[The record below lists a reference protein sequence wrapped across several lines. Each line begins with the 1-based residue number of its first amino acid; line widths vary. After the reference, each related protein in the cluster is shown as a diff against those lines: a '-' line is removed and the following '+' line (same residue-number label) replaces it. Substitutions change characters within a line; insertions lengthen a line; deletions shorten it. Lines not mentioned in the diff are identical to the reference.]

1 MVIPIGGL
9 GYGPLP
15 LAQTRRSA
23 IVEQTHEED
32 SLMAREHYGDL
43 VAFLAVARA
52 RSFTKA
58 AAQLGVSQSALSHAM
73 RQLEARLE
81 VRLLTRSTRSVA
93 PTDAGERLLASITPR
108 FEEIDAE
115 VAAVREMRGKL
126 TGTLR
131 ITTADYAYHTVLW
144 PVLQKLLP
152 TQPDLRVET
161 IIDHGLTDIV
171 AQRFDL
177 GIRYGDQVAK
187 DMIAVRIGPDIRMTV
202 VGAPDFLGQRPRPKT
217 PQDLTSFPC
226 INMHLASYG
235 GLYAW
240 QLEKGKEEVQVR
252 VDGQLSFNGIMQVV
266 EAAVAGFGLA
276 FVPENLVDAHVRS
289 GRLEY
294 VMQDWFPTW
303 PGLHAYYPSRRQSVP
318 ALRLVVDALR
328 FPQRT

>member
-1 MVIPIGGL
+1 
-9 GYGPLP
+9 
-15 LAQTRRSA
+15 
-23 IVEQTHEED
+23 
-32 SLMAREHYGDL
+32 MARENYGDL

-52 RSFTKA
+52 KSFTRA

-73 RQLEARLE
+73 RQLEARLD

-93 PTDAGERLLASITPR
+93 PTEAGERLLASITPR

-115 VAAVREMRGKL
+115 VAAIRELRGKL

-131 ITTADYAYHTVLW
+131 ITTADYAFHTVLW
-144 PVLQKLLP
+144 PALQRLLP
-152 TQPDLRVET
+152 LQPDLKVET

-202 VGAPDFLGQRPRPKT
+202 VGSPTYLGKRIRPKT
-217 PQDLTSFPC
+217 PQDLTEFQC
-226 INMHLASYG
+226 INLHLASYG

-240 QLEKGKEEVQVR
+240 QLEKGKREVQVR
-252 VDGQLSFNGIMQVV
+252 VDGQLNFNGILQVV
-266 EAAVAGFGLA
+266 DAAVAGFGLA
-276 FVPENLVDAHVRS
+276 FIPEDLAEPHVRA
-289 GRLEY
+289 GNLEY
-294 VMQDWFPTW
+294 LLHDWAPVW
-303 PGLHAYYPSRRQSVP
+303 PGLHAYYPSRRQSSP

-328 FPQRT
+328 YPR

>member
-1 MVIPIGGL
+1 
-9 GYGPLP
+9 
-15 LAQTRRSA
+15 
-23 IVEQTHEED
+23 
-32 SLMAREHYGDL
+32 MARENYGDL

-52 RSFTKA
+52 KSFTRA

-73 RQLEARLE
+73 RQLEARLD

-93 PTDAGERLLASITPR
+93 PTEAGERLLASITPR

-115 VAAVREMRGKL
+115 VAAIRELRGKL

-131 ITTADYAYHTVLW
+131 ITTADYAFHTVLW
-144 PVLQKLLP
+144 PALQRLLP
-152 TQPDLRVET
+152 LQPDLKVET

-202 VGAPDFLGQRPRPKT
+202 VGSPAYLGKRPRPKT
-217 PQDLTSFPC
+217 PQDLTEFPC
-226 INMHLASYG
+226 INLHLASYG

-240 QLEKGKEEVQVR
+240 QLEKGKREVQVR
-252 VDGQLSFNGIMQVV
+252 VDGQLNFNGILQVV
-266 EAAVAGFGLA
+266 DAAVAGFGLA
-276 FVPENLVDAHVRS
+276 FIPEDLAEPHVRA
-289 GRLEY
+289 GNLEY
-294 VMQDWFPTW
+294 LLRDWSPIW
-303 PGLHAYYPSRRQSVP
+303 PGLHAYYPSRRQSSP

-328 FPQRT
+328 YPR

>member
-1 MVIPIGGL
+1 
-9 GYGPLP
+9 
-15 LAQTRRSA
+15 
-23 IVEQTHEED
+23 
-32 SLMAREHYGDL
+32 MARKNYGDL

-52 RSFTKA
+52 KSFTRA

-73 RQLEARLE
+73 RQLEARLD

-93 PTDAGERLLASITPR
+93 PTEAGERLLASITPR

-115 VAAVREMRGKL
+115 VAAIRELRGKL

-131 ITTADYAYHTVLW
+131 ITTADYAFHTVLW
-144 PVLQKLLP
+144 PALQRLLP
-152 TQPDLRVET
+152 LQPDLKVET

-202 VGAPDFLGQRPRPKT
+202 VGSPAYLGKRPRPKT
-217 PQDLTSFPC
+217 PQDLTEFPC
-226 INMHLASYG
+226 INLHLASYG

-240 QLEKGKEEVQVR
+240 QLEKGKREVQVR
-252 VDGQLSFNGIMQVV
+252 VDGQLNFNGILQVV
-266 EAAVAGFGLA
+266 DAAVAGFGLA
-276 FVPENLVDAHVRS
+276 FIPEDLAEPHVRA
-289 GRLEY
+289 GNLEY
-294 VMQDWFPTW
+294 LLRDWSPIW
-303 PGLHAYYPSRRQSVP
+303 PGLHAYYPSRRQSSP

-328 FPQRT
+328 YPR